1 MFKKALSLLL
11 ALMLIVTSVSI
22 TAISVAAAEGDEEVA
37 AAAYYVVG
45 DSEEL
50 FTKAWGEGMIDANAM
65 TANEDGTYTKV
76 YEAVGP
82 FEKAVS
88 FKVTNGTDW
97 IGTSDGKNV
106 AIDVFAAGD
115 ITVKYDPKAK
125 DDQVTVTGK
134 GVKTVESTSPVETTV
149 AEPATAE
156 LAATTTAAAATVA
169 PVTEPAETAVAAV
182 ATEAP
187 KAAAKAEDAQVG
199 APEGEKLVVTAKSN
213 ITPTY
218 TQSFDPTTGQVTV
231 TYWIQMTEKYMINAQ
246 WTMSY
251 DKDYLTIDNTKGVN
265 TDSKGKKNLI
275 FRVTEGAGTIV
286 NTEVESMPK
295 GGIKAN
301 ASDLDGYDLNDEGD
315 RVPFVSVRNL
325 QSHR

>member
-156 LAATTTAAAATVA
+156 LAATTTAASTTVA
-169 PVTEPAETAVAAV
+169 PVTEPAEAAVAAV
-182 ATEAP
+182 Q
-187 KAAAKAEDAQVG
+187 D
-199 APEGEKLVVTAKSN
+199 
-213 ITPTY
+213 
-218 TQSFDPTTGQVTV
+218 
-231 TYWIQMTEKYMINAQ
+231 
-246 WTMSY
+246 
-251 DKDYLTIDNTKGVN
+251 GVQ
-265 TDSKGKKNLI
+265 I
-275 FRVTEGAGTIV
+275 R
-286 NTEVESMPK
+286 
-295 GGIKAN
+295 
-301 ASDLDGYDLNDEGD
+301 
-315 RVPFVSVRNL
+315 
-325 QSHR
+325 